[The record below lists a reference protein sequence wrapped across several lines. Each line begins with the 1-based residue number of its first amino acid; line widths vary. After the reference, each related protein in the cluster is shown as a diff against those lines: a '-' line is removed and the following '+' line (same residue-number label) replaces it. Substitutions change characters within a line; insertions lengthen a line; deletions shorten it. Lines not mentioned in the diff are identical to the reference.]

1 MINTDNSIA
10 PLYQKVKDHIL
21 KKMERG
27 DLVPKSR
34 VPSENELVAALKVS
48 RMTANRALKELAA
61 EGMLVRVAGVGTF
74 VAEAQTKGH
83 LVEVRN
89 IAEEV
94 RERGHSYSNIV
105 VTHESVPL
113 TSVIAAAMEL
123 SNSIKSVYHTTIV
136 HQEDGKMLQVEDR
149 YVNAQ
154 AVPEYIQIDL
164 KQTTPAA
171 YLLANVPLH
180 KVEHTVRAAM
190 PSKTIKKLLQM
201 DDNVPCLILD
211 RRTWSS
217 GNLISVAHLY
227 HSAQSFSLTE
237 TINKDN

>member
-1 MINTDNSIA
+1 MIKNGNSIA

-21 KKMERG
+21 RKIERG
-27 DLVPKSR
+27 DLLPNSR
-34 VPSENELVAALKVS
+34 VPSENEIVAELKVS

-61 EGMLVRVAGVGTF
+61 DGLLVRIAGVGTF
-74 VAEAQTKGH
+74 VTEAQTKGH

-113 TSVIAAAMEL
+113 TDAIATVMEL
-123 SNSIKSVYHTTIV
+123 SADVDSVYHTTIV
-136 HQEDGKMLQVEDR
+136 HQEDGRMLQVEDR

-154 AVPEYIQIDL
+154 EVPDYIKIDL
-164 KQTTPAA
+164 KKTTPAA

-190 PSKTIKKLLQM
+190 PNKTIKRLLQM
-201 DDNVPCLILD
+201 KDNVPCLILD

-217 GNLISVAHLY
+217 GKLISMAHLY
-227 HSAQSFSLTE
+227 HSAHSFSLAE
-237 TINKDN
+237 TINKNN

>member
-1 MINTDNSIA
+1 MIHATNSIA
-10 PLYQKVKDHIL
+10 PLYQKVKAHIL
-21 KKMERG
+21 KKIEQG
-27 DLVPKSR
+27 KLASSSR
-34 VPSENELVAALKVS
+34 VPSENELVAELKVS
-48 RMTANRALKELAA
+48 RMTANRALRELAA
-61 EGMLVRVAGVGTF
+61 EGILTRVAGVGTF

-105 VTHESVPL
+105 VTHSAIAL
-113 TSVIAAAMEL
+113 TAAIATKMEL
-123 SNSIKSVYHTTIV
+123 SRSVKRVYHTTIV

-154 AVPEYIQIDL
+154 AAPEYIQIDL
-164 KQTTPAA
+164 KRTTPAE
-171 YLLANVPLH
+171 YLLTNVPLH

-190 PSKTIKKLLQM
+190 PSKTIKTLLKM

-237 TINKDN
+237 TIQKE

>member
-1 MINTDNSIA
+1 MIKTGNSIA
-10 PLYQKVKDHIL
+10 PLYQKVKAHIL
-21 KKMERG
+21 KKIERG
-27 DLVPKSR
+27 DLLPNSR

-61 EGMLVRVAGVGTF
+61 EGVLVRIAGVGTF
-74 VAEAQTKGH
+74 VTEAQTKGH

-105 VTHESVPL
+105 VTHESIPL
-113 TSVIAAAMEL
+113 TDSIAAVMEL
-123 SNSIKSVYHTTIV
+123 SPSVDSVYHTTIV
-136 HQEDGKMLQVEDR
+136 HQEDGRMLQVEDR

-154 AVPEYIQIDL
+154 AVPEYIKIDL
-164 KQTTPAA
+164 KKTTPAA
-171 YLLANVPLH
+171 YLLAKVPLH

-190 PSKTIKKLLQM
+190 PSKIIKKLLQM
-201 DDNVPCLILD
+201 EDNVPCLILD

-217 GNLISVAHLY
+217 GNLISMAHLY
-227 HSAQSFSLTE
+227 HSAQSFSLAE
-237 TINKDN
+237 TISKDS